1 MIKLQTLSLRKAVYF
16 QVELSIKRYCVV
28 FRFKYISKTSL
39 RWWLQFYDESFSR
52 RNIKLINMCK
62 SQLKIEN
69 ESDCYLLNYFK
80 LDVYLYLFQAQL
92 STKSDVCILKTV
104 VKRIACRGWC
114 TSKCAKMKGK
124 KSRAFMKSKLL
135 IFTALWNDRNQK
147 LEDSSTMYIHLAIG
161 VADVSCLAVSVTDI
175 YLVPTW
181 DPNNVNRTINPAPT

>member
-28 FRFKYISKTSL
+28 FRFKCISRTSL

-104 VKRIACRGWC
+104 VKRIACRGWY